1 MLGSDTEV
9 EDTGS
14 YYICLTQQP
23 TSQPGNH
30 PAGLAT
36 AFIHVFIHASRCT
49 KFYHCLI
56 TVTAPALCTT
66 FDVVREYPN
75 KGYVLHG
82 KKKINTV
89 TRTILA
95 NDYPPDCSFGGN
107 LQPGSRD
114 GVKLRRPWAS
124 NRTLNTISCRK
135 WRTERH
141 PAAAHTV
148 LYTSTSTR
156 LVLRCVLRQSSI
168 S

>member
-1 MLGSDTEV
+1 VNILMLGSDTEV

-95 NDYPPDCSFGGN
+95 NDYPPTAVLAGIYSQGREAGLNSGD
-107 LQPGSRD
+107 PG
-114 GVKLRRPWAS
+114 
-124 NRTLNTISCRK
+124 
-135 WRTERH
+135 
-141 PAAAHTV
+141 
-148 LYTSTSTR
+148 
-156 LVLRCVLRQSSI
+156 RQI
-168 S
+168 EP